1 MPHEYDPQNIF
12 AKILRGEIPNNTVAE
27 TDHCLAFHDIGPQA
41 PTHILV
47 IPKGAYVTYDD
58 FAQNASDAEILDFV
72 RLTGRLCKELGLSFA
87 EGGQGYRVISNAG
100 DHGGQEV
107 PHYHLHLLG
116 GAALGPLLA
125 KRSG

>member
-27 TDHCLAFHDIGPQA
+27 TDHCLAFYDIGPQA

-58 FAQNASDAEILDFV
+58 FAQNASDADILDFV
-72 RLTGRLCKELGLSFA
+72 RLTGRLCKELGLSLA
-87 EGGQGYRVISNAG
+87 EGGQGYRVISRS
-100 DHGGQEV
+100 
-107 PHYHLHLLG
+107 
-116 GAALGPLLA
+116 AALSPASFGWGGFGALIGEALRLIA
-125 KRSG
+125 